1 MATPATM
8 TPMLRATLDD
18 EVRDQLAGRIMK
30 RDGVS
35 DTVARK
41 LVTTLSIPE
50 LTRLEL
56 EARDHAAPSFTSD
69 YDPYARN

>member
-1 MATPATM
+1 M
-8 TPMLRATLDD
+8 RATLDD
-18 EVRDQLAGRIMK
+18 ETRDQLSARIMK

-35 DTVARK
+35 DAVARK
-41 LVTTLSIPE
+41 IVTTLSIPD

-69 YDPYARN
+69 YDPYAR